1 MQIDID
7 DVDIVQ
13 VYYDDGNKNLP
24 SHLCHRRC
32 RRRLILICDDH
43 DFVDPV
49 GLGSAAQPCCVCTEF
64 RKLWPITYWRNS
76 TQPQT
81 NVNGLRSSLA
91 KERVWCFLVD
101 TVDQGL
107 CWYYTTD
114 VVIVV
119 IDLLFRFPSYCDHL
133 ASVYRTTSLQTMQV
147 ALFHFISLCLKHFYH

>member
-1 MQIDID
+1 MVSTYHQKFKNRNIFKVGTILK
-7 DVDIVQ
+7 
-13 VYYDDGNKNLP
+13 YLLNKLLSYNIT
-24 SHLCHRRC
+24 
-32 RRRLILICDDH
+32 RLRFDQ
-43 DFVDPV
+43 FVDQV